1 MCERLTPCV
10 SRKVK
15 SSSLRH
21 LLLITNKNLA
31 RTWTCRKEGRK
42 GNKNSKERERE
53 REGVIGEVGEGVSS
67 HPTQS
72 STLFHPSFVLVRRLT
87 LLHQHHL
94 LLYSALWVC
103 VCTGTWETCKGSFMN
118 NCETACKIDCTN
130 IDKVRVFLYP
140 SISAGC
146 KLDD

>member
-1 MCERLTPCV
+1 MNM
-10 SRKVK
+10 S
-15 SSSLRH
+15 
-21 LLLITNKNLA
+21 
-31 RTWTCRKEGRK
+31 EGRK
-42 GNKNSKERERE
+42 GNKTSKERE

-103 VCTGTWETCKGSFMN
+103 VCVHGHMGNMQRK
-118 NCETACKIDCTN
+118 
-130 IDKVRVFLYP
+130 LYE
-140 SISAGC
+140 
-146 KLDD
+146 